1 VNRAILI
8 ATVLL
13 FGCPEEDGQMLDDAS
28 IPDRGVDSGV
38 VDTGVLDTGTRPD
51 GGPDAAAD
59 AEPNDAA
66 DEDAALVD
74 ASDDGGVRTCASD
87 PECAPDGW
95 CRVTVDGGMAC
106 TPYVAEGEYCGGFV
120 PPEYETRCSPEGDVA
135 CNTFQFIPDSPGIC
149 SIRATVADLVAQPA
163 RYDGH
168 WVNVY
173 PAFLTD
179 RNLTCTPQSPCNAA
193 NACAADEVAGDT
205 MNAAT
210 TIELLDPNTGAP
222 LNCSGT
228 ECDYR
233 DNCPYPVDMERVIV
247 GPFSAQGPSIEAVHV
262 NEGF

>member
-1 VNRAILI
+1 MKRALLI

-13 FGCPEEDGQMLDDAS
+13 FGCPEEDGQTLDDAS
-28 IPDRGVDSGV
+28 VADRGVDTGV
-38 VDTGVLDTGTRPD
+38 VDTGVVDTGVVDTGVVDTGTL
-51 GGPDAAAD
+51 PDASSDD
-59 AEPNDAA
+59 AEPNDAS
-66 DEDAALVD
+66 E
-74 ASDDGGVRTCASD
+74 DGGTIGCTMD

-95 CRVTVDGGMAC
+95 CRVTADGGMAC

-135 CNTFQFIPDSPGIC
+135 CNTFQFIPDSPGVC
-149 SIRATVADLVAQPA
+149 SIRATIADLAAQPA

-179 RNLTCTPQSPCNAA
+179 RNLTCTPANPCNAA

-210 TIELLDPNTGAP
+210 TVALVDPNTGAP
-222 LNCSGT
+222 LTCSGT

-233 DNCPYPVDMERVIV
+233 DNCLYPLDVERVIT